1 MRSID
6 RNGNLTIIIMEI
18 ILSKNTNTDTFT
30 FESKVITDIAECE
43 FQIGKMQTANKAN
56 TELKNSFKIKQYSEV
71 ITALAKPAY
80 LKPKS
85 QFFVDDVRKAVD
97 QQLQDIKMS
106 KASRKRMLE
115 NSNRFITQIVKPKKG
130 SNYTPDAFYLYC
142 KEHNLN
148 SETLLKKHIAEEY
161 KPSEDKDIFA
171 GQIVGGWSTKKDDSG
186 KIVQGDTYKP
196 SKYSIEQIDEIINHL
211 TIQKNARKKIED
223 DAKNS
228 TSEHKS
234 EMDNVS
240 KNMQALGV

>member
-1 MRSID
+1 
-6 RNGNLTIIIMEI
+6 MEI
-18 ILSKNTNTDTFT
+18 ILSKNTNTKTTTFS
-30 FESKVITDIAECE
+30 FSPQAITDIAECE

-56 TELKNSFKIKQYSEV
+56 TLAKNGFKLKQYSETV
-71 ITALAKPAY
+71 GTLANPAY
-80 LKPKS
+80 LKKS
-85 QFFVDDVRKAVD
+85 GFFKDEIRKAVD
-97 QQLQDIKMS
+97 QELQDAKMS

-115 NSNRFITQIVKPKKG
+115 NSNRFITQIVKPKAG
-130 SNYTPDAFYLYC
+130 SNYTPDTFFDYC
-142 KEHNLN
+142 KEHDIT